1 MLRLIEH
8 EQSQPFDAFAASG
21 KIPHYTKTH
30 FYGELCRRKGI
41 EVQRVSAR
49 NEKDEIVATA
59 LIQWEK
65 CGRKE
70 YGYLC
75 YGFNLDYTN
84 SETLQFFASALT
96 KLAKRRGAA
105 YLRME
110 LNIPRIEHEKDGRIK
125 PEGFNNEFVTAQM
138 EACGYRH
145 LGYTYGYSGNR
156 MSRFTYCLNLDQP
169 LETIRKQI
177 KHYTAYQKKNIQRA
191 VSVKLSDER
200 DLSILVEAERELA
213 HKLHFLPKKEKDFRQ
228 LMECFPDQAR
238 LYVVSANVDQALS
251 HLKLLREQLI
261 CQQGKLINA
270 QRLAENQKQIAAL
283 DQEIAELMRDYQGL
297 GEIKLGAKLIIQQG
311 EHVYNV
317 NMYTKKILPNF
328 RAAFALHSAVIEDCW
343 KRGAKTYDF
352 EGVSGALN
360 PKDPYYGI
368 HDFKK
373 SFGGEFI
380 EFLGEFDYI
389 QDPQAYQRI
398 LKRQRRHRRLRRG
411 LARVLYR

>member
-1 MLRLIEH
+1 M
-8 EQSQPFDAFAASG
+8 
-21 KIPHYTKTH
+21 
-30 FYGELCRRKGI
+30 
-41 EVQRVSAR
+41 
-49 NEKDEIVATA
+49 ATA

-96 KLAKRRGAA
+96 ELAKRRGAA

-138 EACGYRH
+138 EACGYHH

-238 LYVVSANVDQALS
+238 LYVVSANVDQAFES
-251 HLKLLREQLI
+251 LKLLREQLI

-270 QRLAENQKQIAAL
+270 HASLKIRNRLRRWIRRLRNCA
-283 DQEIAELMRDYQGL
+283 GL
-297 GEIKLGAKLIIQQG
+297 SDWVKSNWAAKLIIQQG

-360 PKDPYYGI
+360 PEDPV
-368 HDFKK
+368 
-373 SFGGEFI
+373 
-380 EFLGEFDYI
+380 
-389 QDPQAYQRI
+389 
-398 LKRQRRHRRLRRG
+398 LR
-411 LARVLYR
+411 YS

>member
-1 MLRLIEH
+1 MCIIETAEGNLSLIH
-8 EQSQPFDAFAASG
+8 IFC
-21 KIPHYTKTH
+21 H
-30 FYGELCRRKGI
+30 RKGI
-41 EVQRVSAR
+41 EVQLVSAR
-49 NEKDEIVATA
+49 NEADEIAATA

-65 CGRKE
+65 SGGEE

-84 SETLQFFASALT
+84 TETLQFFATALAE
-96 KLAKRRGAA
+96 LAKRRGAA

-125 PEGFNNEFVTAQM
+125 PGGFNNEFVTAQM
-138 EACGYRH
+138 EACGYHH

-177 KHYTAYQKKNIQRA
+177 KHYAAYQKKNIQRA
-191 VSVKLSDER
+191 VSVKLSDAR

-251 HLKLLREQLI
+251 HLKILREQLI
-261 CQQGKLINA
+261 CQQEKLINA

-317 NMYTKKILPNF
+317 NMYTCLLYTSKPSGSRLPGSGTGRPIDIKNCRWTAPRSSAWKSW
-328 RAAFALHSAVIEDCW
+328 RAGLPDELTAFHPADS
-343 KRGAKTYDF
+343 
-352 EGVSGALN
+352 
-360 PKDPYYGI
+360 
-368 HDFKK
+368 
-373 SFGGEFI
+373 
-380 EFLGEFDYI
+380 
-389 QDPQAYQRI
+389 
-398 LKRQRRHRRLRRG
+398 
-411 LARVLYR
+411 